1 MSMRSLPLF
10 PLRTVLFPGMALPL
24 VIFEERYKALFQ
36 ACLKGDRRFGVV
48 LLSSDNVPLSVG
60 TVAHIVRWEDIGEGR
75 VRLLTMGEQRF
86 RVLQQIE
93 SEHPFPMAVVE
104 FWEDEDS
111 IPAGVDIH
119 HLLRHLPDEFT
130 DYLTMT
136 VLLSGISLPVEY
148 FNLPTDPS
156 RMSFYVARSLQVDLT
171 EKQRLLE
178 EPSAM
183 GRLHHEL
190 MLVRRERDFL
200 QRLFS
205 LQGIA
210 GGIDDRLG
218 WRWYTAHSGTMGVA
232 ISEDKSGERE

>member
-10 PLRTVLFPGMALPL
+10 PLRTVLFPGMPLPL

-36 ACLKGDRRFGVV
+36 VCLRGDRRFGVV

-60 TVAHIVRWEDIGEGR
+60 TVAHMVRWQEIEEGR
-75 VRLLTMGEQRF
+75 IRVLTVGEQRF
-86 RVLQQIE
+86 RVVEHIE
-93 SEHPFPMAVVE
+93 SEHPFPVAVVE
-104 FWEDEDS
+104 FWEDEES
-111 IPAGVDIH
+111 IPAGVDAL

-130 DYLTMT
+130 DYLTLT
-136 VLLSGISLPVEY
+136 VLLSGTSLPVEH
-148 FNLPTDPS
+148 FNLPRDPS
-156 RMSFYVARSLQVDLT
+156 QLSFYIARSLQVDLT

-178 EPSAM
+178 EPSTL
-183 GRLHHEL
+183 GRLQREL

-210 GGIDDRLG
+210 GELDERLEL
-218 WRWYTAHSGTMGVA
+218 RWHSYGRLAGETV
-232 ISEDKSGERE
+232 SEDEPDERE